1 MKKILC
7 FLLLMLVV
15 SPAVRASC
23 SFYSGVSGEV
33 PGYLNFGNVVVQ
45 RDVPVGSVLATA
57 VTGAYNSGN
66 PIAGCT
72 REAWTARW
80 ELTQWGTL
88 SGYGDGVYNTNLPG
102 VGLRLSSAVSG
113 KTLPYEGSYP
123 YNAGGSWASLPGD
136 GIKGELIK
144 TGDITSGT
152 LTDGTLARASVVN
165 QFYFANV
172 TLNGTNTVTAAACS
186 VTSSNVDVPLGD
198 YDKGEFSGQ
207 GATTA
212 WHPFN
217 IDLECDKSAS
227 INVQIDATQDP
238 SNIAGVMKLD
248 NTGSSGT
255 ASGVGI
261 QLWYVPNGGTAVQ
274 FGQQS
279 HYYTSPYGG
288 HETVQLQARYYQTAQ
303 TVTAGQANATATFTL
318 TYK

>member
-1 MKKILC
+1 MKKIYC
-7 FLLLMLVV
+7 LLLLIMMA
-15 SPAVRASC
+15 SPAAQASC
-23 SFYSGVSGEV
+23 SFYGGATAEV

-45 RDVPVGSVLATA
+45 RDTPVGSVLATA
-57 VTGAYNSGN
+57 VTGAYNNGN
-66 PIAGCT
+66 GIAGCKPD
-72 REAWTARW
+72 AWTARW

-88 SGYGDGVYNTNLPG
+88 SGYGNNVYNTNLPG
-102 VGLRLSSAVSG
+102 VGLRLSAAESG
-113 KTLPYEGSYP
+113 KALPYETSYP
-123 YNAGGSWASLPGD
+123 YNSGGTWVSIPGD

-152 LTDGTLARASVVN
+152 LTDGMLARASVVN

-172 TLNGTNTVTAAACS
+172 TLNGTNTVTSAACS
-186 VTSSNVDVPLGD
+186 VASSNINVPLGD
-198 YDKGEFSGQ
+198 HDKGEFTGVGVTS
-207 GATTA
+207 TWNT
-212 WHPFN
+212 FN

-238 SNIAGVMKLD
+238 SNVAGVIKLD
-248 NTGSSGT
+248 NAGNSGT
-255 ASGVGI
+255 ASGVGV
-261 QLWYVPNGGTAVQ
+261 QLWYAANGGTAVQ